1 MPGVEHVPVT
11 WERPSWITNMDGK
24 MKPVLIVDHVMQ
36 GWLTTMVNYALQ
48 RGPSL
53 RKVTP
58 HFNIGREGRTVQ
70 IESIFTPGIHA
81 SALNIPTAKRVL
93 ARVQMLYGTSFYS
106 VGIEH
111 EGFSA
116 PLAGVTDAGAGK
128 DALWTRANPWPEA
141 MVQAS
146 IRAHRWV
153 LDQCPEMGGASRE
166 SIIGHYEVDAR
177 NRAGDPASAAERD
190 VWPVERIIAAL
201 APQASAGGVLSPVL
215 SAADISQVWLAWARE
230 NDPSL
235 ASVLAPVPTRITRL
249 PVSGGRRRYEVSLP
263 L

>member
-1 MPGVEHVPVT
+1 
-11 WERPSWITNMDGK
+11 

-48 RGPSL
+48 RGPEL

-58 HFNIGREGRTVQ
+58 HLNIGRDGRTVQ

-81 SALNIPTAKRVL
+81 TALNSPTAKRVL
-93 ARVQMLYGTSFYS
+93 ERVQMLYGASFYS

-116 PLAGVTDAGAGK
+116 PLAGVTDGGAGR
-128 DALWTRANPWPEA
+128 DALWSRSNPWPEA

-153 LDQCPEMGGASRE
+153 LEQCPEMGGASRD

-177 NRAGDPASAAERD
+177 NRPSDPASAAERD
-190 VWPVERIIAAL
+190 VWPVDRIIAAL
-201 APQASAGGVLSPVL
+201 RQPVSGGVSGGVLSPVL

-235 ASVLAPVPTRITRL
+235 AGVLAPVPTRITRL
-249 PVSGGRRRYEVSLP
+249 PVAGGRRRYEVSLP